1 MSDEEKRSPDIGLVY
16 PKGAF
21 SAEEL
26 SEYNRELEA
35 AGLSFGTCEDQTT
48 GWACF
53 DVFVPLLKVF
63 LSHDFVLG
71 LSTGMLSAMAWDGA
85 KAVIKRI
92 CKSVADKKPR
102 RLTGGRIEDIKEP
115 IHIIVGNISVV
126 LPAGSNDEVIQHTVD
141 KAFEYLLKETSTQY
155 PLFALYDDTSESFK
169 SFTERELL
177 DQIIAEHRAEQA
189 EKDEDILTVHR
200 EEDTKE
206 TP

>member
-1 MSDEEKRSPDIGLVY
+1 MSDEEKRSPDISLVY

-21 SAEEL
+21 FAAEL

-35 AGLSFGTCEDQTT
+35 AGLSFSACEDQTT
-48 GWACF
+48 GWACL

-63 LSHDFVLG
+63 LSHDLVRE
-71 LSTGMLSAMAWDGA
+71 LSTDILSAMIWDSV

-141 KAFEYLLKETSTQY
+141 KAFEYLLKETSNQH
-155 PLFALYDDTSESFK
+155 PVICA
-169 SFTERELL
+169 
-177 DQIIAEHRAEQA
+177 
-189 EKDEDILTVHR
+189 V
-200 EEDTKE
+200 
-206 TP
+206 